1 MTNSHTSPENGSILP
16 NTTCQHGYPIAGPQ
30 PCPDCATIITN
41 AINNINKLSEE
52 HTPTRALGVGGPS
65 RGTLIARDWTAN
77 VRDHSTSIIDEM
89 ITRLQELRA
98 TIELECDITNHR
110 MAGFVTLCE
119 DAIKKTSE
127 IGLVVSKLE
136 HSRTFTEA
144 HPATAQPA
152 ESQ

>member
-1 MTNSHTSPENGSILP
+1 MTTNGNTLP
-16 NTTCQHGYPIAGPQ
+16 NTTCQHGYPLAGPQ

-41 AINNINKLSEE
+41 AISNINKLVEE
-52 HTPTRALGVGGPS
+52 QTPPRLLGDTRPS
-65 RGTLIARDWTAN
+65 RGTLIARDWTSN

-127 IGLVVSKLE
+127 IGAVVSKLE

-144 HPATAQPA
+144 HPAVPQEEPK
-152 ESQ
+152 